1 MDKLPPLGCSHQ
13 DLMNSTG
20 TAAMTC
26 ADQPLPLQISVV
38 VKRNQLCGTSS
49 TRQWIVAASLDRLTR
64 LVFAKATPPGAPFL
78 GGYRWAF
85 VATVRGLF
93 SEQKFNCPCR
103 RSPYLQLV
111 GGTPIQEIRTSR
123 PINLEIQQ

>member
-1 MDKLPPLGCSHQ
+1 
-13 DLMNSTG
+13 
-20 TAAMTC
+20 MTC

-49 TRQWIVAASLDRLTR
+49 TRQWIVAESLDRLTR
-64 LVFAKATPPGAPFL
+64 LVLQKRLLREPFL